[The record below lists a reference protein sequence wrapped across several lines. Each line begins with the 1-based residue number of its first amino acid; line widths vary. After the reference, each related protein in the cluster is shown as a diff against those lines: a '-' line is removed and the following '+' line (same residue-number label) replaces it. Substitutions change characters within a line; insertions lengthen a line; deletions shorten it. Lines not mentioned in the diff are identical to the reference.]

1 MDTIGESRKG
11 SSSIKRLIGAI
22 GGLTVVIVVAFVV
35 VFVACF
41 GGVYVLVASSI
52 KSSEVYQLA
61 LEKAQSNPEVVEALG
76 EPIEPGFWVLGTIST
91 TGISGEADLQFPI
104 SGPKNRGTVYVTARR
119 ENAVWRFYTLAARID
134 GQDELV
140 DLR

>member
-1 MDTIGESRKG
+1 VYTTEE
-11 SSSIKRLIGAI
+11 SSSIIKRLIGAV
-22 GGLTVVIVVAFVV
+22 GGLTVVTLVIFCV

-41 GGVYVLVASSI
+41 GGIFVLVTGQL
-52 KSSEVYQLA
+52 KSSEPYQLA

-91 TGISGEADLQFPI
+91 GGISGEADLQFPI
-104 SGPKNRGTVYVTARR
+104 SGPKNRGMIYITARR
-119 ENAVWRFYTLAARID
+119 ENAVWRFYTLAVHVD
-134 GQDELV
+134 GQDELI